1 MRNPMNRLDWR
12 PKMLSR
18 RHIDVVLMEPQKS
31 DNIGA
36 TARAMANM
44 GLGRLV
50 LVRPRSLHWDL
61 MRATATS
68 HAEWILDNLAVHQEL
83 PEALAPYGLVVGTT
97 ARVGNRRGPF
107 HTPRQLAPEFLTAD
121 GEAAIPTAILFGPER
136 MGLSTEDLRLCQKVL
151 RIPTEDPESSSLNLA
166 QAVLL
171 IGYEL
176 LMAAGGEPEAPAVK
190 PADQAD
196 LAGMYEDLSRTLV
209 HIGFLPADNPEHWL
223 MNIKKIF
230 NRGLLT
236 SGECNLWRGICRQ
249 LRWALDNT
257 DLLPPWNGPRDQ
269 VALRSAGEFL
279 RPGEPPAP
287 EPTPSV
293 GEKESC

>member
-1 MRNPMNRLDWR
+1 MPDSLTPVLPDPATDPIQGGAEAPTPRRVRPPMNRLDRR

-18 RHIDVVLMEPQKS
+18 RHIDVVLMEPQKG

-61 MRATATS
+61 IESTATS
-68 HAEWILDNLAVHQEL
+68 HAHRILKEMTVFQEL
-83 PEALAPYGLVVGTT
+83 SEALAPYGQVVGTT

-107 HTPRQLAPEFLTAD
+107 YTPRQLAGELLGD
-121 GEAAIPTAILFGPER
+121 GGAEPVRTAILFGPER
-136 MGLSTEDLRLCQKVL
+136 MGLATEDLRRCQKVV
-151 RIPTEDPESSSLNLA
+151 RIPTDDPETSSLNLA

-171 IGYEL
+171 LGYEL
-176 LMAAGGEPEAPAVK
+176 IVAAGGEPEAPAVK
-190 PADQAD
+190 PADQAE
-196 LAGMYEDLSRTLV
+196 LSGMYDDLSATLV

-230 NRGLLT
+230 NRSLLT
-236 SGECNLWRGICRQ
+236 SGECNLLRGICRQ
-249 LRWALDNT
+249 FRWALENT
-257 DLLPPWNGPRDQ
+257 DQLPADSR
-269 VALRSAGEFL
+269 
-279 RPGEPPAP
+279 
-287 EPTPSV
+287 
-293 GEKESC
+293 EKR